1 MAADLAGWL
10 MDGYASGQLI
20 AGGSKPATLN
30 FHALL
35 NDH

>member
-1 MAADLAGWL
+1 LVD
-10 MDGYASGQLI
+10 DYASTRLVSK
-20 AGGSKPATLN
+20 GSKPATLN